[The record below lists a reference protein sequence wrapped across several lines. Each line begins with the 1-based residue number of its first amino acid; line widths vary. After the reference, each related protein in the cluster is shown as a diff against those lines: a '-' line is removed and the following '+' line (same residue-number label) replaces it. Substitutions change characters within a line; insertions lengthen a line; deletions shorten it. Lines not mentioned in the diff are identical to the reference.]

1 MRAFFINHT
10 HLLTELLRSGL
21 PNEMDDIDL
30 PIVETI
36 EKDKIKQNGQNSKK
50 DDIVQEIHIKK
61 QSLKKLENNKIE
73 NNMKEVED
81 NMSIDIEETLSQNHS
96 ENNNDTEN
104 VSLSTAEDK
113 SSYSLSGQTTPKDD
127 WKVTNTNGEITK
139 ERIESSSSMQIDS
152 IEKCSKQTTDYYS
165 RLLSL
170 SKKRPSYIPE
180 WLPPLP
186 EVKSREDNEPMIEV
200 KKVEAEEKTKELSG
214 LTESTI
220 TENEKPFDNMITSQ
234 ESIPEIQE
242 SNNVTSDSNVQ
253 VKPSKQKL
261 KRPLAYTMLDESFE
275 KAFISESVL
284 GESISDSPR
293 KRRKI
298 VEFDNLL
305 SFEDPL
311 FSEPEIPIMDDKN
324 TRDLVESYGYP
335 LRLNETPIQKH
346 RSVELSSKI
355 NADVNLKM
363 PVQII
368 DTILTEVKPSK
379 PLQIKSPVSHKGK
392 EKMIPEIIDF
402 QEPEPSTESSKAPK
416 KKEPKNI
423 KAKKS
428 TYKGTTT
435 KSSVPEKTSESNRP
449 KLTLR
454 IKSATTPSDPEP
466 SEVINCI
473 CEPPNNTL
481 DDGKF
486 MVSCDNCQEWFHGV
500 CTGFGPHRVE
510 VGTWFCPRCR
520 DRSIS

>member
-1 MRAFFINHT
+1 
-10 HLLTELLRSGL
+10 
-21 PNEMDDIDL
+21 MDDIDL
-30 PIVETI
+30 PIVETK
-36 EKDKIKQNGQNSKK
+36 ETDKIKQNGQNSKK
-50 DDIVQEIHIKK
+50 VDIVQETHIKK
-61 QSLKKLENNKIE
+61 QSLKKLESNKIE
-73 NNMKEVED
+73 NHNKEVED
-81 NMSIDIEETLSQNHS
+81 NMSIDIEVTLSQNHS
-96 ENNNDTEN
+96 ENNNDNEN
-104 VSLSTAEDK
+104 VSLSTNEDR

-127 WKVTNTNGEITK
+127 GKVANTNGEITN

-152 IEKCSKQTTDYYS
+152 IETTDYHS

-170 SKKRPSYIPE
+170 SKKRPSYIPD

-186 EVKSREDNEPMIEV
+186 EVKSCEENEPVNEV
-200 KKVEAEEKTKELSG
+200 KKVGVDEKTKKLSG

-220 TENEKPFDNMITSQ
+220 TEKEKLFDNMITSQ

-242 SNNVTSDSNVQ
+242 SNNVTFDSNVQ

-284 GESISDSPR
+284 GELTSDSPR
-293 KRRKI
+293 KKRKI

-305 SFEDPL
+305 SFEDSL

-324 TRDLVESYGYP
+324 TRDLMESYGYP
-335 LRLNETPIQKH
+335 LRLNESPIQKH
-346 RSVELSSKI
+346 RSIELSKI
-355 NADVNLKM
+355 NADVNLKT

-368 DTILTEVKPSK
+368 DTILPEVKPSK
-379 PLQIKSPVSHKGK
+379 PIQIKSPVSHKGK
-392 EKMIPEIIDF
+392 ERMLPEIIDF
-402 QEPEPSTESSKAPK
+402 QEPEPFTESPKAPK

-428 TYKGTTT
+428 TYKGTIT
-435 KSSVPEKTSESNRP
+435 KPSVPEKTSESNRP

-473 CEPPNNTL
+473 CAPPNNTL

-520 DRSIS
+520 DRGIS